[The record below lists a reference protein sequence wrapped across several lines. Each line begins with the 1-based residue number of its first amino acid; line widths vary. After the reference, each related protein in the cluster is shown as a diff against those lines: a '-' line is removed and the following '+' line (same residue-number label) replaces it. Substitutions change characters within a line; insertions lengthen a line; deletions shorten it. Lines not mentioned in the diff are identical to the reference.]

1 MTHATVLVAP
11 RADDNCL
18 TQVVDA
24 LRHRGVAV
32 EAGVLEGHPA
42 LERVLALC
50 IKRGAARVT
59 VLPFLFQAAEQDLS
73 LIRQRVDRF
82 CKDQPEIEIHVAP
95 SVGFDPRL
103 VEIAHDYIDQT
114 TSGLDSDETAPLLT
128 VEGCLPEPM
137 VFTYGDLLRIPEQ
150 IEDVGRL
157 VPGRRG
163 SAVSVAALLRG
174 AASGID
180 ERDVVFHSADEGFFA
195 RVSLVTAVENG
206 ILVYRIGG
214 HPLPERLGGPIRL
227 FIPETDDKC
236 ANVKNVVRLDIVE

>member
-1 MTHATVLVAP
+1 MTHATVLVGRHP
-11 RADDNCL
+11 DDNCL
-18 TQVVDA
+18 TQVADA

-42 LERVLALC
+42 LEDALAAC
-50 IKRGAARVT
+50 VQRGAARIA
-59 VLPFLFQAAEQDLS
+59 VLPFLFHAGKPELR
-73 LIRQRVDRF
+73 LIRQRTDTVCRDHP
-82 CKDQPEIEIHVAP
+82 DLEIRVAP
-95 SVGFDPRL
+95 AVGFDPRL

-128 VEGCLPEPM
+128 VEGCLPGPM

-163 SAVSVAALLRG
+163 SAISVATLLRG
-174 AASGID
+174 AASGVA

-195 RVSLVTAVENG
+195 RVSLAAAVENG

-236 ANVKNVVRLDIVE
+236 ANVKNVVRIEIIR